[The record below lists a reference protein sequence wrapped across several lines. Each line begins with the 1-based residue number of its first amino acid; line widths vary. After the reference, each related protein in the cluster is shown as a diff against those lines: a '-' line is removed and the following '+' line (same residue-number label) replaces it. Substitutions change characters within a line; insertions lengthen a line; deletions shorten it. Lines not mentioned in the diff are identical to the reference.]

1 MKNSILFITLS
12 LFIFSCGNQPTTNE
26 VSELKET
33 EVVVQ
38 KEVVENKMENGIDNT
53 DMTDK
58 LIQDVLVKEIEEL
71 NMKESSKYNKLDEK
85 MSTLE
90 LNTDVTIEEILPVE
104 DKIIPKDVS
113 IEYISNTPNHDV
125 WNTILKTNVSTSGKV
140 NYSGMKSK
148 LSDIES
154 YISTL
159 ESLSDQST
167 WNRNE
172 KLAYWINL
180 YNAATVRLIVQ
191 NYPTSSI
198 TNINGGIPW
207 DKKVVTI
214 SGKTYSLNQIENDII
229 RPTFKEPRI
238 HFAVNCAAVSCPKIM
253 NSAFTEDKLN
263 YQLTKQTKSFI
274 NGAKNSITESSIEI
288 SKIFEWYAADFGSSI
303 IDYLNKYSTT
313 TINSDAT
320 ITYNEYNWDL
330 NE

>member
-12 LFIFSCGNQPTTNE
+12 LFIFSCGNQHATNE

-33 EVVVQ
+33 EVVIQ
-38 KEVVENKMENGIDNT
+38 KEVVENKLENGIDNT
-53 DMTDK
+53 DMTEK
-58 LIQDVLVKEIEEL
+58 LIKDALVKEIEEL
-71 NMKESSKYNKLDEK
+71 DMIDASKDNELDEK
-85 MSTLE
+85 STTLE
-90 LNTDVTIEEILPVE
+90 VNTVITIEEILPVE
-104 DKIIPKDVS
+104 DEITPNKVSVEAISIIP
-113 IEYISNTPNHDV
+113 NHTI
-125 WNTILKTNVSTSGKV
+125 WNAILKSNVSTSGKV

-180 YNAATVRLIVQ
+180 YNAATVRLILQ

-214 SGKTYSLNQIENDII
+214 SEKTYSLNQIENDII
-229 RPTFKEPRI
+229 RPTFNEPRI

-253 NSAFTEDKLN
+253 NSAFTADKLN
-263 YQLTKQTKSFI
+263 YQLTKQAKSFI

-303 IDYLNKYSTT
+303 IEYLNKYSTT

-320 ITYNEYNWDL
+320 ITYNEYDWNL